1 MPATTTVKADVG
13 GERYWRGY
21 WTTMHLFEALFQMLD
36 RETWAKFGIDV
47 GEKSDP
53 CDLWP
58 AYIECGGV
66 VVRLEAPE
74 HIPDLETEAQM
85 EVYEAAQTQV
95 ARALMM
101 IEPDR
106 LKALA
111 GELFAYSLPVLK

>member
-66 VVRLEAPE
+66 VVRLE
-74 HIPDLETEAQM
+74 TEAQM